1 MALLSTTTRTRWA
14 GPARGTRYACSE
26 TPSRCWHQHYSV
38 SLVTSITYQRW
49 RVTYA
54 GLGKQFSHLYNAD
67 KGAAVPGSGW
77 VFVAEQVS
85 STT

>member
-1 MALLSTTTRTRWA
+1 MCR
-14 GPARGTRYACSE
+14 
-26 TPSRCWHQHYSV
+26 HQHYSV
-38 SLVTSITYQRW
+38 PLVTSITYQRW

-54 GLGKQFSHLYNAD
+54 GLGKQFSHLHNPD